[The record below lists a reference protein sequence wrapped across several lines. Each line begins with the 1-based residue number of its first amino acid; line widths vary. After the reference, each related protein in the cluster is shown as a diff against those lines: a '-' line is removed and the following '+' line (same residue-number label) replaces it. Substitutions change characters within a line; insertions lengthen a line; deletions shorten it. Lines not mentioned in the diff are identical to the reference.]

1 MTTIK
6 LYTPQYQEQII
17 NLILNIQQNEFNVP
31 IPLEEQPGLLKI
43 SDFYQKGK
51 GNFWV
56 AVDQDEVVGT
66 IALLDLGNY
75 QAALQK
81 LFVHK
86 DYRGK
91 EIGVG
96 QQLLDTLL
104 DWAINQLIRTIY
116 LGTTEVYKAAHCFY
130 KKNGFVEIS
139 MAELPKSFSLLKVDT
154 KFYKYDVFT
163 PYSCI
168 QPSKSLGLTQEHH
181 V

>member
-1 MTTIK
+1 
-6 LYTPQYQEQII
+6 
-17 NLILNIQQNEFNVP
+17 
-31 IPLEEQPGLLKI
+31 
-43 SDFYQKGK
+43 
-51 GNFWV
+51 
-56 AVDQDEVVGT
+56 VGT